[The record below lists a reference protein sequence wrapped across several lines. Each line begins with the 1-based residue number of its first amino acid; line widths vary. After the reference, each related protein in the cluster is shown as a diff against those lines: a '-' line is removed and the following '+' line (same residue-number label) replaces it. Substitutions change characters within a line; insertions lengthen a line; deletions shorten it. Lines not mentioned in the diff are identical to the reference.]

1 MAGFAIRA
9 AARKEA
15 AGLARLC
22 AALSAHEGESAP
34 AFTAET
40 VLRDG
45 FGPNR
50 AFELLVAESEGRLV
64 GYALFYPAFDTQS
77 GARGI
82 HLGDLFVAEEAR
94 HRGLGRALM
103 AAVARRARA
112 AGGQYIAWNA
122 LAGNREAQAFYR
134 TVGELEERVQSWS
147 ARGAAFTVLAE
158 SERC

>member
-1 MAGFAIRA
+1 MAGIAIRA
-9 AARKEA
+9 AARKD
-15 AGLARLC
+15 AGSLARLC

-50 AFELLVAESEGRLV
+50 AFELLVAETAGRLV
-64 GYALFYPAFDTQS
+64 GYALFYPVFDTQTA
-77 GARGI
+77 ARGI
-82 HLGDLFVAEEAR
+82 HIGDLFVAAEAR
-94 HRGLGRALM
+94 HRGVGRALM

-112 AGGQYIAWNA
+112 AGGQFIAWNA

-134 TVGELEERVQSWS
+134 TLGELEERVQSWS
-147 ARGAAFTVLAE
+147 ACGTAFAALAE
-158 SERC
+158 S